1 MASEKDFTS
10 FLGSYF
16 PAIEE
21 WEKEK
26 IIRWSEGIARKDP
39 YYPDHVKNVCRYA
52 KSLGGAFHL
61 PSSAIELLVK
71 GAFLH
76 DIGKFSVPN
85 SILAKPGPLTTEQRQ
100 QMHRYPAIGE
110 RLCQSLP
117 SFKGAGFLVRSHHER
132 LDGSGY
138 PDGLQ
143 GDQIPVLL
151 RLLAV
156 ADVFDALLSKRVYKS
171 PFSPEAA
178 LSQLAAEVRMGLL
191 DRTIVDRLTQLAN
204 GGQLILGQGDG
215 EPVAQNTHSVHE
227 EPVAVLVV
235 DDNEDIRFI
244 TVTMLKAMGY
254 QVYTAANGKEG
265 LAVLREH
272 RPIGIILLDIMMPEM
287 DGFTFCKT
295 VQADPGLEDI
305 HIIIVSARGGAK
317 DKIKGLHL
325 GAADYLMKPFN
336 LEELRARVGVGERI
350 VRQQRALKGQR
361 ALLEKLVREDPLTG
375 LSSRR
380 FFEERL
386 GEEWARAFRYHH
398 PLSLVIGDLDNF
410 KQINDRY
417 GHPTGDRVLAS
428 VGELLRRDLRQSD
441 IAARYGGDE
450 FALLLPET
458 EEEGALLT
466 AERLRVK
473 VKETNFTEAVT
484 PFPVTTSFG
493 IATARFPSPSSHQEL
508 QDWADRA
515 LYLAKNRG
523 RDRVEL
529 FHPETQVKAG
539 RSVEAIKA
547 GGTGLIFVILSC
559 LW

>member
-26 IIRWSEGIARKDP
+26 IVRWSEGIARKDP

-138 PDGLQ
+138 PDGLRE
-143 GDQIPVLL
+143 DQIPLLL
-151 RLLAV
+151 RVLAV
-156 ADVFDALLSKRVYKS
+156 ADVFDALISKRSYKA
-171 PFSPEAA
+171 PLSPEAA

-191 DRTIVDRLTQLAN
+191 DRTVVDRLAQLAN
-204 GGQLILGQGDG
+204 EGLLIPGQGDG
-215 EPVAQNTHSVHE
+215 EPPAQTRPSLEE
-227 EPVAVLVV
+227 EPVAFLVV

-244 TVTMLKAMGY
+244 TVTMLRSMGY
-254 QVYTAANGKEG
+254 QLYTAANGKEG
-265 LAVLREH
+265 LAMLRQH
-272 RPIGIILLDIMMPEM
+272 RSIGLVLLDIMMPEM
-287 DGFTFCKT
+287 DGFAFCKT
-295 VQADPGLEDI
+295 VQADPSLEDI
-305 HIIIVSARGGAK
+305 HIIIVSGRGGAE

-325 GAADYLMKPFN
+325 GAADYLIKPFN
-336 LEELRARVGVGERI
+336 LEELRARVAVGERI

-386 GEEWARAFRYHH
+386 GEEWSRAFRYHY

-410 KQINDRY
+410 KQMNDRY
-417 GHPTGDRVLAS
+417 GHPFGDRVLAS
-428 VGELLRRDLRQSD
+428 VGEMLRRDLRQSD
-441 IAARYGGDE
+441 MAARCGGDE
-450 FALLLPET
+450 FSLLLPET
-458 EEEGALLT
+458 DEEGARLI
-466 AERLRVK
+466 AERLRSK
-473 VKETNFTEAVT
+473 VKEINFAEAADPLLVT
-484 PFPVTTSFG
+484 ISFG
-493 IATARFPSPSSHQEL
+493 VATARYPSPPSHQEL

-523 RDRVEL
+523 RDRVDL
-529 FHPETQVKAG
+529 FHPDTQKNSNLAH
-539 RSVEAIKA
+539 R
-547 GGTGLIFVILSC
+547 
-559 LW
+559 